1 MLYLCIQNNR
11 KVNDADKERQMNT
24 TDTLPTWVV
33 IRTFNRK
40 EMEISSFL
48 RQNDLRHFIPMTYRE
63 RLKAPNEKPQKEL
76 VPVIHNYVFLE
87 KSLDEP
93 ELSSKLAECRVPL
106 QLMKQ
111 KGSDRISE
119 IPDREMVEFR
129 LLCDPDYSKT
139 PAEFL
144 EAEEG
149 DALPGK
155 EVVVVHGQFAGLHGK
170 LHKKNQKYWFVKT
183 VGGISVMLRISR
195 WYCKVVENKLD

>member
-1 MLYLCIQNNR
+1 M
-11 KVNDADKERQMNT
+11 AASS
-24 TDTLPTWVV
+24 WVV
-33 IRTFNRK
+33 VRTFNRK
-40 EMEISSFL
+40 EMEVSSFL
-48 RQNDLRHFIPMTYRE
+48 QKNDMPHFIPMTYRE
-63 RLKAPNEKPQKEL
+63 KVIATDEKPHKVL

-87 KSLDEP
+87 KTMDEAQ
-93 ELSSKLAECRVPL
+93 LRSKLAECRVPL
-106 QLMKQ
+106 HLMKQ

-119 IPDREMVEFR
+119 IADRDMVEFR

-139 PAEFL
+139 PAQFL

-155 EVVVVHGQFAGLHGK
+155 EVEVIHGQFAGIRGK

-195 WYCKVVENKLD
+195 WYCKVVE